1 MWTGPIG
8 NLRNGYEFVKAMR
21 MRRHLVLSGR
31 TARHPFLEGLRYD
44 REPLPATPS
53 GWGDALRLTRD
64 DVRGFATSYVAC
76 LVAAAAFIF

>member
-1 MWTGPIG
+1 LWTGALG

-21 MRRHLVLSGR
+21 MRRHLVHSGQ
-31 TARHPFLEGLRYD
+31 TARHPFLASLGLS
-44 REPLPATPS
+44 REPLPATPA

-76 LVAAAAFIF
+76 LVAVAAFIF

>member
-1 MWTGPIG
+1 
-8 NLRNGYEFVKAMR
+8 MR

-31 TARHPFLEGLRYD
+31 TARHPFLASLGLD
-44 REPLPATPS
+44 REPLAGN

-76 LVAAAAFIF
+76 LVAVAAFIF